1 MHEGDGDAWGVSVW
15 WRRRAL
21 AGSGMC
27 WECFWVEGGEREGG
41 VLGGATG
48 VSLEEG
54 DVVRSR
60 RTRGPDSFSMHRLVI
75 HEPRAQRLL
84 GGRLNTICEF
94 FTCLR
99 NINNRGYIGAFGEG
113 LVDVRER
120 ET

>member
-1 MHEGDGDAWGVSVW
+1 MRGACQSGGGGALWRAPGCVGSVSGL
-15 WRRRAL
+15 R
-21 AGSGMC
+21 
-27 WECFWVEGGEREGG
+27 GERGRG
-41 VLGGATG
+41 AFLGALRG